1 MLGVKHSLK
10 IGINVV
16 QQPLKSV
23 LCYAYSTYSLFS
35 NRSFRFLG
43 ILAEYQSVLV
53 VPSNSLGENWD
64 VTVQQASTDSFQIH
78 YSPV

>member
-1 MLGVKHSLK
+1 MLGVKHALK

-23 LCYAYSTYSLFS
+23 LCYVYSTYSVFS

-43 ILAEYQSVLV
+43 ILAEYYSVLV
-53 VPSNSLGENWD
+53 LSSSSGENWD
-64 VTVQQASTDSFQIH
+64 VTVQQASTDSFPIH
-78 YSPV
+78 SSPV